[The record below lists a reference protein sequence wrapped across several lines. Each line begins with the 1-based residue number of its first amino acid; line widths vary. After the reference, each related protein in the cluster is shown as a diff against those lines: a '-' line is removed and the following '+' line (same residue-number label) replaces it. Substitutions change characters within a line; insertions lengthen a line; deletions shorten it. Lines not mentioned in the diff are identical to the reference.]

1 MFFSRQIDIRLYNL
15 QNTVLHLLKN
25 YKLFHPYFYIS
36 TGELQKD
43 NIQLKMDFLNP
54 EISASEQHFHLK
66 TA

>member
-1 MFFSRQIDIRLYNL
+1 MCAVSLDNF
-15 QNTVLHLLKN
+15 QNIVLHLLKKDN
-25 YKLFHPYFYIS
+25 NHSYFYMS